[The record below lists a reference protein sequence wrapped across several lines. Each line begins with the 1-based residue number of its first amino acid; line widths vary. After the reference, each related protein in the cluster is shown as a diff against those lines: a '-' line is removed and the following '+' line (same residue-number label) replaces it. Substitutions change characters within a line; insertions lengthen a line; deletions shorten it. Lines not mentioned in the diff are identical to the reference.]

1 MAIRTEK
8 EEEEMY
14 LLSIIC
20 VILMTAV
27 LCGTLGMSGSVMFGR
42 LYDFPTIIFLVLF
55 LVPLLISGGL
65 LKDFSNAFRFAI
77 GKKEAGTLLELKR
90 AKEAVSLTIKI
101 MMVVSVFICAI
112 EGIFI
117 IYSMDDPTKLGPSFA
132 VMLLSL
138 IYGMGFALVLLP
150 LQARLNVKI
159 QEFISEKE

>member
-1 MAIRTEK
+1 MAIKIEK

-14 LLSIIC
+14 LLSVIC

-27 LCGTLGMSGSVMFGR
+27 LCGTLGMGGSTMFYR
-42 LYDFPTIIFLVLF
+42 FCDFSTIIFLVLF

-65 LKDFSNAFRFAI
+65 LKDFSNAFRLVI
-77 GKKEAGTLLELKR
+77 GKKEAGSLQELKR

-101 MMVVSVFICAI
+101 MMVVSIFICAI

-117 IYSMDDPTKLGPSFA
+117 IYSMDDLTKLGPSFSVA
-132 VMLLSL
+132 LLSL
-138 IYGMGFALVLLP
+138 IYGMGTSLVLLP